1 MKKCKQYK
9 DGHCQVTTGNETQV
23 DIEITNIDKTLPEI
37 IIGDINQDERI
48 DITDF
53 LMIKRHLVAGNKTNW
68 ILTGDSLKA
77 ADMNEN
83 GIVDITDMLMLK
95 RAVVENM

>member
-1 MKKCKQYK
+1 
-9 DGHCQVTTGNETQV
+9 
-23 DIEITNIDKTLPEI
+23 
-37 IIGDINQDERI
+37 
-48 DITDF
+48 
-53 LMIKRHLVAGNKTNW
+53 MIKRHLVAGNKTNW
-68 ILTGDSLKA
+68 ILTGDSLEA